1 MVNREMKLAI
11 GDELQTPFLPIVN
24 TNKQTAEEIRKEL
37 APMNKTLTD
46 VDGALAAQRGAEAPP
61 LNKNADITFGIYKKR
76 DGQLGMGSKVV
87 RFDVNRKVITVD
99 DREYKLTPGILVL
112 ITQTHPRAVQW
123 NSKDYKAYKSLVAQ
137 TKVKS
142 FQNRITGA
150 ARPHASW

>member
-1 MVNREMKLAI
+1 MK
-11 GDELQTPFLPIVN
+11 LQTPFLPIVN

-46 VDGALAAQRGAEAPP
+46 VDGALAAI
-61 LNKNADITFGIYKKR
+61 ADITFGIYKKR

-123 NSKDYKAYKSLVAQ
+123 E
-137 TKVKS
+137 
-142 FQNRITGA
+142 FQRL
-150 ARPHASW
+150 